1 MKLDHL
7 PVVGGERLDVDCL
20 SQNRVEM
27 EDNADYLALI
37 QAQGTRKS
45 AIDLDGRKSLVLPNA
60 STTEA
65 IDSIPT
71 DCRVHDWSARHSC
84 PSHVDGARFSR
95 WLLAIGGRWRL
106 TINELDGDILGG
118 LKTSGHVST
127 DPISTCNF
135 RHVLSLMSLM
145 LTQGLMAD

>member
-1 MKLDHL
+1 MKLDHF

-45 AIDLDGRKSLVLPNA
+45 AIDLDGRNGLVLPNA
-60 STTEA
+60 STTGI

-71 DCRVHDWSARHSC
+71 DYTVHD
-84 PSHVDGARFSR
+84 
-95 WLLAIGGRWRL
+95 
-106 TINELDGDILGG
+106 
-118 LKTSGHVST
+118 
-127 DPISTCNF
+127 
-135 RHVLSLMSLM
+135 
-145 LTQGLMAD
+145 